1 MFVANVT
8 YAWQQCT
15 TCTQTMEYPHA
26 TCCSTMLE
34 KKNLTYSLY
43 QDFFK
48 GKRIVALK
56 KYIVSF
62 QHLSSLSNSA
72 ATVDFRKIRGLTENI
87 FWTVCCSSSLQWN
100 INSRLRSCLHLGFRQ
115 YCLWRIISAI
125 WCVTLLSLIKSPTPL
140 HALRENSFRSK
151 S

>member
-1 MFVANVT
+1 
-8 YAWQQCT
+8 
-15 TCTQTMEYPHA
+15 
-26 TCCSTMLE
+26 MLE

-62 QHLSSLSNSA
+62 HHLSSLSNSA

-87 FWTVCCSSSLQWN
+87 F
-100 INSRLRSCLHLGFRQ
+100 
-115 YCLWRIISAI
+115 
-125 WCVTLLSLIKSPTPL
+125 
-140 HALRENSFRSK
+140 
-151 S
+151 

>member
-1 MFVANVT
+1 
-8 YAWQQCT
+8 
-15 TCTQTMEYPHA
+15 
-26 TCCSTMLE
+26 MLE

-87 FWTVCCSSSLQWN
+87 F
-100 INSRLRSCLHLGFRQ
+100 
-115 YCLWRIISAI
+115 
-125 WCVTLLSLIKSPTPL
+125 
-140 HALRENSFRSK
+140 
-151 S
+151 